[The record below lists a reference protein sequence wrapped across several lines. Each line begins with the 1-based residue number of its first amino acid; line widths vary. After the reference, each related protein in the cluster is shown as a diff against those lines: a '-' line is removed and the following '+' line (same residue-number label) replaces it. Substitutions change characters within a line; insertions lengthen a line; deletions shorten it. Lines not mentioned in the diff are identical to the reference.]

1 MATKEYLDTYRDS
14 DRCRIRFYF
23 TYNLT
28 SETQTSVTYSI
39 SAVLQC
45 KSNVAGTVV
54 TVDGGISDTWMI
66 IASDKDGFYSDTRVI
81 WNGFGSGNVSA
92 SKLVKCSA
100 ANTWYTA
107 YSFSAKSLTIPKGST
122 VQSLKLNMDADAL
135 VNSSPWPTA
144 SLAYN
149 DTVLVSNIAKRSY
162 TVSYNANGG
171 SGAPAN
177 QSKVYGETLVLSS
190 TRPTKSGYSFKCWN
204 DYPELDGVDYYPGG
218 NYTANAAL
226 TLYAVW
232 EQLPNVTS
240 VEAMRVGSDVTVS
253 DPIGGRMKVSF
264 SWSNTA
270 DSAGNL
276 PTFLIT
282 AVPSVSTL
290 PTLSVSYP
298 NSDGLYAGSDYVVLG
313 ESETYMGATVYREV
327 RPDVVYTV
335 TVIGMNQYG
344 SASRSYSL
352 EAATEAQYSKPAV
365 TVTSSRTTSAK
376 AHDICGEYVYLTAS
390 YASSTELY
398 GFVASFENETGKNV
412 TYDPLEKTGEVLLG
426 PYTSEQL
433 RPENAYTA
441 TVSISD
447 KFYTTVVSKAIP
459 RESTYLLP
467 TASIT
472 RIDRVAS
479 DGVTPDALGG
489 YVRISG
495 TYTMTETITNAVPS
509 ESRSLLSGT
518 PNGSPLTEFSPTGY
532 TVSGRAI
539 DISVDAPEPTR
550 HEVRETD
557 WVPNYAN
564 VVSGENEGLYYAQTS
579 GIVTR
584 SYYWSVV
591 DLDVPAG
598 SEISVT
604 DAYYE
609 ANFLDVAVYDE
620 RETET
625 FEAPDAGDT
634 LTLSKS
640 IHEWWGIYVKI
651 TAMVNGTET
660 IYEYTFDDRN
670 YIDNEYIKYLGDG
683 VFTIPDPLPSGTTY
697 TSIFVRYHIGSE
709 DAIVVLRL
717 PFEPEDG
724 KILDDYVMTV
734 DPSKKPAEWLDLDST
749 HAHFNFAKQDGE
761 EWFERPAYS
770 EYVPEDDGSGR
781 LYVEFDVVSG
791 IPSEGNN
798 RVNTTTRTFSRV
810 FGEFPL
816 ATLHPDSAYY
826 VTSTVSD
833 RFNTAQVTSMLPN
846 STTQTGG
853 YFYPLISEVNPYRIG
868 TDLLESDDGTDF
880 RLDVNWSIYSSTT
893 QTRPETFNVRI
904 VNEDGL
910 EVFDHDYDY
919 SVTSGHPSII
929 YIRAEEGE
937 DPLFSQDLQYTV
949 IVTLTDRYSLASLSA
964 IVTSAFFTL
973 DVKRGGHGIA
983 FGKPSTR
990 QVMDIRFPGYFD
1002 QALHIAEQLSLPVYF
1017 RGKPPR
1023 NVLPSLP
1030 ALVVVFE
1037 DSSPVLY
1044 LASEG
1049 SGISGEPSESEMHTC
1064 SINYDGVNDHWDA
1077 PDYSAAF
1084 TWPAYTHSSFDPGW
1098 YDVHDPNSLSA
1109 GVLSEENPHWWTSVK
1124 LPAADGYEV
1133 YSVVDAYLETDTG
1146 SILQFVPEEG
1156 NSLDD
1161 YVFELNPGKSPANQS
1176 GLDLDLDTTA
1186 KYFHFKHYDGCGWH
1200 PDSSSGSISG
1210 FFHVVYETVEQ
1221 EEPSE
1226 S

>member
-1 MATKEYLDTYRDS
+1 MATKEYLDTSRDS
-14 DRCRIRFYF
+14 NLCRIRYYF

-28 SETQTSVTYSI
+28 SETPTSVTYSI

-45 KSNVAGTVV
+45 KSSTAGTVI

-92 SKLVKCSA
+92 SKLVTCSA

-107 YSFSAKSLTIPKGST
+107 YSFSAKSLTIPKGSA

-144 SLAYN
+144 YLAYN

-162 TVSYNANGG
+162 TVAYNANGG

-177 QSKVYGETLVLSS
+177 QSKVYGDTLVLST
-190 TRPTKSGYSFKCWN
+190 TRPTRSGYSFKCWN
-204 DYPELDGVDYYPGG
+204 DYPDGDGVDYYPGG

-240 VEAMRVGSDVTVS
+240 VEAMRVGSDVTSS
-253 DPIGGRMKVSF
+253 DPIGGKMKVSF

-270 DSAGNL
+270 DSTGNL

-298 NSDGLYAGSDYVVLG
+298 NSEGLYAGSDYVVLG
-313 ESETYMGATVYREV
+313 EPETYMGVTVYRQV

-335 TVIGMNQYG
+335 TVTGTNQYG
-344 SASRSYSL
+344 SASRSYAL
-352 EAATEAQYSKPAV
+352 EAATEDQYSKPAV

-376 AHDICGEYVYLTAS
+376 THDICGEYVYLTAS

-398 GFVASFENETGKNV
+398 DFVASFENGTGTNF
-412 TYDPLEKTGEVLLG
+412 TYDPLEKTGDVLLG

-441 TVSISD
+441 SVSISD
-447 KFYTTVVSKAIP
+447 KFYTTVVSKSIP
-459 RESTYLLP
+459 RESTYVLP
-467 TASIT
+467 TVSIT
-472 RIDRVAS
+472 RVDRVAS

-495 TYTMTETITNAVPS
+495 TYTMTQTITNAVPS
-509 ESRSLLSGT
+509 ASRSLLSDT
-518 PNGSPLTEFSPTGY
+518 PNGSPITEGS
-532 TVSGRAI
+532 
-539 DISVDAPEPTR
+539 
-550 HEVRETD
+550 
-557 WVPNYAN
+557 N
-564 VVSGENEGLYYAQTS
+564 V
-579 GIVTR
+579 
-584 SYYWSVV
+584 
-591 DLDVPAG
+591 
-598 SEISVT
+598 
-604 DAYYE
+604 
-609 ANFLDVAVYDE
+609 
-620 RETET
+620 
-625 FEAPDAGDT
+625 
-634 LTLSKS
+634 
-640 IHEWWGIYVKI
+640 
-651 TAMVNGTET
+651 
-660 IYEYTFDDRN
+660 
-670 YIDNEYIKYLGDG
+670 
-683 VFTIPDPLPSGTTY
+683 
-697 TSIFVRYHIGSE
+697 
-709 DAIVVLRL
+709 
-717 PFEPEDG
+717 
-724 KILDDYVMTV
+724 
-734 DPSKKPAEWLDLDST
+734 
-749 HAHFNFAKQDGE
+749 
-761 EWFERPAYS
+761 
-770 EYVPEDDGSGR
+770 
-781 LYVEFDVVSG
+781 
-791 IPSEGNN
+791 
-798 RVNTTTRTFSRV
+798 VNTTARTFSRV

-833 RFNTAQVTSMLPN
+833 RFNTAQVISMLPN
-846 STTQTGG
+846 STTQQGG

-868 TDLLESDDGTDF
+868 NDLMESDDGTDF
-880 RLDVNWSIYSSTT
+880 RIDVNWSIYSSMT
-893 QTRPETFNVRI
+893 QTEPETFNVRI
-904 VNEDGL
+904 VNESGL

-964 IVTSAFFTL
+964 VVTSAFFTL

-990 QVMDIRFPGYFD
+990 QVMDVRFPGYFD

-1017 RGKPPR
+1017 RSKAPR

-1030 ALVVVFE
+1030 ALVVAFE

-1064 SINYDGVNDHWDA
+1064 SVNYDGVNDRWDA
-1077 PDYSAAF
+1077 PDYGAAF
-1084 TWPAYTHSSFDPGW
+1084 EWPVYSHSTFDPGW
-1098 YDVHDPNSLSA
+1098 YDSHDPNSLSA
-1109 GVLSEENPHWWTSVK
+1109 GVLSEVNPHWWTSVK

-1133 YSVVDAYLETDTG
+1133 YSVVDAYLETDDG

-1161 YVFELNPGKSPANQS
+1161 YVFELNSGNIPANQS

-1200 PDSSSGSISG
+1200 PGASSGSISG
-1210 FFHVVYETVEQ
+1210 AFHVVYETVPVPEPDPEEQ
-1221 EEPSE
+1221 TEP
-1226 S
+1226 